1 MLLLSACNSG
11 DTAGGKARVV
21 GYSSF
26 AVFEGKAPSPAL
38 AGQALIE
45 IAKGSI
51 ANGLGL
57 SSVPVK
63 RNHLPWL
70 LHPAAT
76 FVTLTKDGELRGFRI
91 RRSLSLRANPFLR
104 DHVVGGQPV
113 LPAAHAITWIANQM
127 VELFM
132 RSAFVDEVYAD
143 DQTLRRKLKDILRK
157 HMQHDE
163 DLDREV
169 RRHLKHLQDGT
180 DTFEIEYQKQL
191 ELVKRKHGL
200 S

>member
-1 MLLLSACNSG
+1 VQASAYPRWRPMRLFASKIPAIVDSVLHTLVDSG
-11 DTAGGKARVV
+11 DIETSNRVEFQTDIESV
-21 GYSSF
+21 LREYLKTDREITERSKDILEQRGLPYSELHRIKRQQ
-26 AVFEGKAPSPAL
+26 AEAL
-38 AGQALIE
+38 DFGMGDE
-45 IAKGSI
+45 SI
-51 ANGLGL
+51 N
-57 SSVPVK
+57 
-63 RNHLPWL
+63 
-70 LHPAAT
+70 
-76 FVTLTKDGELRGFRI
+76 
-91 RRSLSLRANPFLR
+91 
-104 DHVVGGQPV
+104 
-113 LPAAHAITWIANQM
+113 WIATQM

-132 RSAFVDEVYAD
+132 RSHYVDEVYAD
-143 DQTLRRKLKDILRK
+143 DQTLRRKLKEILRK